1 VQLTRGQ
8 SETKFLTERIVYNL
22 VSFNAGFRAV
32 VKKTHFLLTE
42 SNVHLIATKRRTVLK
57 LVNFK
62 IRKPRCS

>member
-1 VQLTRGQ
+1 VGRV
-8 SETKFLTERIVYNL
+8 KPNFVIDRIVHNL

-32 VKKTHFLLTE
+32 VRKTHFLLTE
-42 SNVHLIATKRRTVLK
+42 SIVHLVATKRRAVLK